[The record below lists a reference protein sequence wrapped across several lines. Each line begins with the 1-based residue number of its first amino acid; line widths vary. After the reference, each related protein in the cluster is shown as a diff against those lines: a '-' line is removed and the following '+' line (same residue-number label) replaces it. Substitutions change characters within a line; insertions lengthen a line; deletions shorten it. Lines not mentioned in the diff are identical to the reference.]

1 MILMW
6 AIADCA
12 GALLI
17 VPCAVALAIGLQAR
31 GGNPRSRSFLLV
43 SLLALGLSEI
53 LMVGNLIHA
62 AGSYALFIL

>member
-31 GGNPRSRSFLLV
+31 GNPRSRSLLLV

-53 LMVGNLIHA
+53 FMVGNLIHA